1 MEANKKLSI
10 IVTEFSLRERKL
22 YILLVFISQSY
33 FKVLKN
39 CKTHYF
45 IMEIPNERELLQVA

>member
-22 YILLVFISQSY
+22 YILLVFMSQSY
-33 FKVLKN
+33 FKELKTVRHTILSWKYQTKGN
-39 CKTHYF
+39 CYK
-45 IMEIPNERELLQVA
+45 